1 MANTTRPAT
10 LLGSPTVREAAS
22 RTQKRVGKPVWAV
35 AISGPDGVG
44 KTTQL
49 RLLARCSEFDDAG
62 TLDQYDTAWHRPQM
76 HDLAEWWFSYASIEE
91 VIGVLAR
98 SYLARA
104 AGHGTDSRIRL
115 VDRGIPML
123 EATVAA
129 TVAAR
134 EGCGYD
140 TAKMKALNALGP
152 YREAMKRA
160 ERAEL
165 GVILLHDRDPMKS
178 VAATMAR
185 EQETSQR
192 YVVYQTVLTKYLHE
206 QVEHGRFEE
215 TIVASGRSIL
225 SIQQE
230 LRVKLRRHGLDVPD
244 VALEPVRIIALGG
257 LSESGKSTAARY
269 LQSQHG
275 YVRLKIRH
283 LLQRAAELRGID
295 DVYVLGPAE
304 IAELLVHE
312 LNSYCA
318 AHQFQRH
325 VSIESLHRLDVTRE
339 LTKLLGPCLS
349 IVYIDARSSVRE
361 KRGKDGPFDVR
372 HRDVV
377 KRSRGADR
385 IRHIAD
391 HVIDNNGP
399 LIALY
404 HALDGIAV
412 RDRWHR
418 IELHRST
425 ASSLGLPPHLTV
437 YLERLLDRTTR
448 RRRPLV
454 SVLAVTGSGGRGG
467 YQDGWSDLDVLIIA
481 EASALRQL
489 RRILS
494 DLTPELNQVK
504 LGVTLLTHTE
514 CQSGALT
521 PRLAHTLRSIGS
533 GELPVL
539 WCREGLS
546 LLLPDQESDVWA
558 SLEDGVAAAIEIRR
572 QLLKPRPEL
581 RSLYKATALLAK
593 VALRAEGKEYN
604 TDKEA
609 LLALRTYLPGLDCGI
624 VQGAQHDMRIT
635 EILATR
641 VLDWWLG
648 TFTGDHRLSPR
659 QRP

>member
-215 TIVASGRSIL
+215 TIVACGRSIL

-230 LRVKLRRHGLDVPD
+230 LRVKLRR
-244 VALEPVRIIALGG
+244 
-257 LSESGKSTAARY
+257 
-269 LQSQHG
+269 
-275 YVRLKIRH
+275 
-283 LLQRAAELRGID
+283 
-295 DVYVLGPAE
+295 
-304 IAELLVHE
+304 
-312 LNSYCA
+312 
-318 AHQFQRH
+318 
-325 VSIESLHRLDVTRE
+325 
-339 LTKLLGPCLS
+339 
-349 IVYIDARSSVRE
+349 
-361 KRGKDGPFDVR
+361 
-372 HRDVV
+372 
-377 KRSRGADR
+377 
-385 IRHIAD
+385 
-391 HVIDNNGP
+391 
-399 LIALY
+399 
-404 HALDGIAV
+404 
-412 RDRWHR
+412 
-418 IELHRST
+418 
-425 ASSLGLPPHLTV
+425 
-437 YLERLLDRTTR
+437 
-448 RRRPLV
+448 
-454 SVLAVTGSGGRGG
+454 
-467 YQDGWSDLDVLIIA
+467 
-481 EASALRQL
+481 
-489 RRILS
+489 
-494 DLTPELNQVK
+494 
-504 LGVTLLTHTE
+504 
-514 CQSGALT
+514 
-521 PRLAHTLRSIGS
+521 
-533 GELPVL
+533 
-539 WCREGLS
+539 
-546 LLLPDQESDVWA
+546 
-558 SLEDGVAAAIEIRR
+558 
-572 QLLKPRPEL
+572 
-581 RSLYKATALLAK
+581 
-593 VALRAEGKEYN
+593 
-604 TDKEA
+604 
-609 LLALRTYLPGLDCGI
+609 
-624 VQGAQHDMRIT
+624 
-635 EILATR
+635 
-641 VLDWWLG
+641 
-648 TFTGDHRLSPR
+648 
-659 QRP
+659 

>member
-1 MANTTRPAT
+1 M
-10 LLGSPTVREAAS
+10 
-22 RTQKRVGKPVWAV
+22 WAV

-62 TLDQYDTAWHRPQM
+62 RLDQHDTAWLWPQR
-76 HDLAEWWFSYASIEE
+76 HGLAEWWFSYAPIEE
-91 VIGVLAR
+91 VTGVLAR

-140 TAKMKALNALGP
+140 TAKARALNILGP
-152 YREAMKRA
+152 YREAMERA

-165 GVILLHDRDPMKS
+165 GVVLLHDRDPMKS

-185 EQETSQR
+185 ERETSQR
-192 YVVYQTVLTKYLHE
+192 YATYQTVLTTYLHE
-206 QVEHGRFEE
+206 QVENGRFEE
-215 TIVASGRSIL
+215 IIVASGRSIL

-230 LRVKLRRHGLDVPD
+230 LRAKLRKHGLDVSD
-244 VALEPVRIIALGG
+244 VALERVRIVALGG

-275 YVRLKIRH
+275 YARLKIRY
-283 LLQRAAELRGID
+283 LLQRAAELKGID
-295 DVYVLGPAE
+295 DIYALEPVE

-312 LNSYCA
+312 LDSYCA
-318 AHQFQRH
+318 THQFQRH
-325 VSIESLHRLDVTRE
+325 VSIESLHRLDITRE